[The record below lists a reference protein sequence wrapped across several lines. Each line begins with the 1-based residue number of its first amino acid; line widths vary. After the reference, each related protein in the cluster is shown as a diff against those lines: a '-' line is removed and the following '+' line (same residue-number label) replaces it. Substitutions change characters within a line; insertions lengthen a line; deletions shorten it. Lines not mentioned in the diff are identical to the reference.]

1 MNAPRSLAAIVRPT
15 PTCAPSLNLPTP
27 GGLDG
32 TPFTPTERLGWGM
45 LTEVLACDGPDGE
58 EVALKVVRPGCLDPR
73 EATTRLLQE
82 AEILGR
88 IAHPSVVAL
97 RSVGQTQD
105 GRAYLVMPRLYGETA
120 LERLRRKGAPQRL
133 GRAVRTVVEVLDGL
147 SAAHAAGVVHR
158 DVKPSNVFHAD
169 VVDGRGRRSERAILL
184 DFSVAYERSSARST
198 TSHVLGTPR
207 YLAPE
212 QILSGALDARTD
224 VYGAGLLAFELLTG
238 RGPFDATSTRALL
251 AAHLEARPRP
261 VSAFAEVP
269 PELDAVIGIAL
280 EKRPDRRFPTA
291 AAFRSALLGAAGLGT
306 KARSFAGD
314 AAPLL
319 RGVA

>member
-120 LERLRRKGAPQRL
+120 LERLRRKGAPQSLLCDLELAKRGKWL
-133 GRAVRTVVEVLDGL
+133 GSRQQSEGL
-147 SAAHAAGVVHR
+147 QPGDFAHGKEYPCR
-158 DVKPSNVFHAD
+158 SP
-169 VVDGRGRRSERAILL
+169 RRPM
-184 DFSVAYERSSARST
+184 
-198 TSHVLGTPR
+198 G
-207 YLAPE
+207 
-212 QILSGALDARTD
+212 LDARR
-224 VYGAGLLAFELLTG
+224 
-238 RGPFDATSTRALL
+238 RGPGFRDHRHAIRGDRAGSTRR
-251 AAHLEARPRP
+251 AA
-261 VSAFAEVP
+261 
-269 PELDAVIGIAL
+269 
-280 EKRPDRRFPTA
+280 
-291 AAFRSALLGAAGLGT
+291 
-306 KARSFAGD
+306 
-314 AAPLL
+314 
-319 RGVA
+319 